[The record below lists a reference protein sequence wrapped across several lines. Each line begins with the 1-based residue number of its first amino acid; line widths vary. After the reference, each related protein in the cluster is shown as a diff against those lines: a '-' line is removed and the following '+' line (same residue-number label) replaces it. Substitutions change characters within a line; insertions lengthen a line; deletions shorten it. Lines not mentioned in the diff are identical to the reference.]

1 MTQTPKGKPL
11 PQITDQTRPFW
22 SGAKQRKLMMQKC
35 SSCGTLNFYPKPWCV
50 ECGNRDLKWIETKP
64 YGTVYSLTVAYAVMM
79 NYPDWKEDLPV
90 INCIIDLDEG
100 ARMYG
105 QLTDCA
111 PDKAHIGMRVKA
123 HFVDISEEAAIPKFR
138 PVQDT
143 ALA

>member
-1 MTQTPKGKPL
+1 MAQTPQGKPL

-22 SGAKQRKLMMQKC
+22 SAAKQRKLVMQKC
-35 SSCGTLNFYPKPWCV
+35 SGCGTLNFYPKPWCI
-50 ECGNRDLKWIETKP
+50 ECGNRGLDWVEVKP

-79 NYPDWKEDLPV
+79 NYPDWKDDLPV
-90 INCIIDLDEG
+90 LMCIIDLDDG

-111 PDKAHIGMRVKA
+111 PDKARIGMRVEA

-138 PVQDT
+138 P
-143 ALA
+143 A

>member
-1 MTQTPKGKPL
+1 MAQTPQGQPL

-22 SGAKQRKLMMQKC
+22 SAAKRRKLVMQKC
-35 SSCGTLNFYPKPWCV
+35 SRCGTLNFYPKPWCI
-50 ECGNRDLKWIETKP
+50 ECGNRGLDWVEVKP

-79 NYPDWKEDLPV
+79 NYPDWKDDLPV
-90 INCIIDLDEG
+90 LMCIIDLDDG

-111 PDKAHIGMRVKA
+111 PDKAHIGMRVEA

-138 PVQDT
+138 PVKGKPI
-143 ALA
+143 A

>member
-22 SGAKQRKLMMQKC
+22 SGAKQGKLMMQKC
-35 SSCGTLNFYPKPWCV
+35 SSCGTLNFLPKPWCV
-50 ECGNRDLKWIETKP
+50 ECGNRELKWVETKP
-64 YGTVYSLTVAYAVMM
+64 YGTVYSFTVAYAVMM

-105 QLTDCA
+105 QLTGCT
-111 PDKAHIGMRVKA
+111 PDKAHIGMRVEA
-123 HFVDISEEAAIPKFR
+123 HFVDISENSAIPKFR
-138 PVQDT
+138 PVRG
-143 ALA
+143 

>member
-22 SGAKQRKLMMQKC
+22 SGAKQGKLMMQKC
-35 SSCGTLNFYPKPWCV
+35 GGCGTLNFLPKPWCV
-50 ECGNRDLKWIETKP
+50 ECGNRDLKWVETKP
-64 YGTVYSLTVAYAVMM
+64 YGTVYSYTVAYAVMM

-105 QLTDCA
+105 QITDCA
-111 PDKAHIGMRVKA
+111 PDKVHIGMRVKA
-123 HFVDISEEAAIPKFR
+123 HFVDISDEAAIPKFR
-138 PVQDT
+138 P
-143 ALA
+143 A

>member
-1 MTQTPKGKPL
+1 MAQTPQGKPL

-22 SGAKQRKLMMQKC
+22 SAAKQRKLVMQKC
-35 SSCGTLNFYPKPWCV
+35 NRCGTLNFYPKPWCV
-50 ECGNRDLKWIETKP
+50 ECGNRGLEWVEVKP
-64 YGTVYSLTVAYAVMM
+64 YGTVYSLTTAYAVMM

-90 INCIIDLDEG
+90 IMCIIDLDDG

-111 PDKAHIGMRVKA
+111 PDQARIGMRVQA

-138 PVQDT
+138 PVQGKPI
-143 ALA
+143 A